1 MTDASSGDPRDRAPA
16 RESVASSHAT
26 SSSSLSPP
34 TSAARRAR
42 DHVAAA
48 LDVVVRVRQSADAT
62 GPLNDVRGA
71 IYAYITALRD
81 ESATIEQA
89 VIATKELVAAA
100 LGTSPS
106 TLERRALAE
115 QVVRWGIDAYYEGV
129 VRAD

>member
-1 MTDASSGDPRDRAPA
+1 M
-16 RESVASSHAT
+16 
-26 SSSSLSPP
+26 
-34 TSAARRAR
+34 
-42 DHVAAA
+42 
-48 LDVVVRVRQSADAT
+48 
-62 GPLNDVRGA
+62 RGA

>member
-16 RESVASSHAT
+16 RESVAPSHAT

-34 TSAARRAR
+34 ISAARRAR

-106 TLERRALAE
+106 TLERRVLAE
-115 QVVRWGIDAYYEGV
+115 QVVSWGIDAYYEGAA
-129 VRAD
+129 RAD